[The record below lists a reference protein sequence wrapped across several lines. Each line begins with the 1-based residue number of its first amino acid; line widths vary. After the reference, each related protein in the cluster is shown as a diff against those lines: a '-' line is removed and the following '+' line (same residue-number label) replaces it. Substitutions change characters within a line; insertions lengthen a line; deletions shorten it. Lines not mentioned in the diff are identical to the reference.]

1 MIDSAL
7 ISVHGKYCKLYDLGV
22 KRVEVRKFALK
33 KEIKYVYIYNTEKKV
48 IQFMAILE
56 RQETIPIQLLTEEI
70 RQKTG
75 LERVELIE
83 YSQNCYGYSTGKL
96 TYFLFSKVGNLFP
109 SVDLKKMKQNGIHPP
124 VGCRYLTNDEV
135 NFIHSI

>member
-56 RQETIPIQLLTEEI
+56 SQETIPIQLLTEEI

-75 LERVELIE
+75 LER
-83 YSQNCYGYSTGKL
+83 L

-124 VGCRYLTNDEV
+124 VDCRYLTNDEV